1 MAMIAQRMRLVVH
14 PGSQVLL
21 LVGAVL
27 SLTGYGCAVASSPIK
42 ETPHVAVTAPPGEV
56 AVSIEPGETIGDV
69 QPVYVSVANGTDTP
83 RSVVPSQVF
92 ALDDSGARI
101 APLPA
106 GEAAR
111 QAGGAGELKAALYSG
126 ATSAATGG
134 AVGAGIGAITGALVH
149 GYNGAVGA
157 GIGAALG
164 GGEAA
169 MHGVT
174 AGQNKADQ
182 QAQQQ
187 LTALALQ
194 PEEVRR
200 DFTVGGYVFFPK
212 GDYKQLQLLLVDA
225 ESGDTEVINRPWK

>member
-1 MAMIAQRMRLVVH
+1 MIIKRSLSIASPESRT
-14 PGSQVLL
+14 L
-21 LVGAVL
+21 LVLGAL
-27 SLTGYGCAVASSPIK
+27 LALTSYGCAVASAPIK
-42 ETPHVAVTAPPGEV
+42 EAPHIAVTAPPGQ
-56 AVSIEPGETIGDV
+56 VSVSMEPGDVIGDV
-69 QPVYVSVANGTDTP
+69 QPVYVSIANGTDTP

-92 ALDDSGARI
+92 ALDSSGSRI

-111 QAGGAGELKAALYSG
+111 QAGGASELKAALYSG
-126 ATSAATGG
+126 ATSAAMGG

-157 GIGAALG
+157 GIGAAVG
-164 GGEAA
+164 GGQAA

-187 LTALALQ
+187 LTALAPH

-200 DFTVGGYVFFPK
+200 AFTVSGYVFFPK
-212 GDYKQLQLLLVDA
+212 GDYKQLQLLLADA
-225 ESGDTEVINRPWK
+225 ESGDTEMINRPWK